1 MTAPLINYSPITIL
15 QQASSSLTSSRSIR
29 EIVCSG
35 CSCPLGRL
43 SAIRKIEFVLSW
55 ALDLPTALTIHRR
68 GKTGGR
74 MEFNPY
80 ASSFSC
86 FNNGSASGSGSH
98 RQSSGQSSS
107 SGGETDGAVGGFDV
121 IAWYPKHQCCQRY
134 FVEVAQHSYP
144 CQALAAFINIKLPF
158 QRAVGSSNPPT
169 RSTPVQPPPPFQTR
183 FGLQLPPP
191 PLAQAQL
198 HHPTMPSHGWVSLYP
213 YIRRLVATGFDTPA
227 ILHGWF
233 GDDWECGIGPQHEQE
248 KIGRAHV

>member
-1 MTAPLINYSPITIL
+1 
-15 QQASSSLTSSRSIR
+15 
-29 EIVCSG
+29 
-35 CSCPLGRL
+35 
-43 SAIRKIEFVLSW
+43 
-55 ALDLPTALTIHRR
+55 
-68 GKTGGR
+68 
-74 MEFNPY
+74 MESNPY

-98 RQSSGQSSS
+98 RQSSGRSSS
-107 SGGETDGAVGGFDV
+107 SGGGTGGAVGGFDV
-121 IAWYPKHQCCQRY
+121 TAWYPKHQSCQRY

-158 QRAVGSSNPPT
+158 QRAAGSSNPPT
-169 RSTPVQPPPPFQTR
+169 RWTPVQPPPPFR
-183 FGLQLPPP
+183 PLGGLQLPLP

-198 HHPTMPSHGWVSLYP
+198 HHPTVPSHSWVSLYP

-248 KIGRAHV
+248 RRKYLLVAKSGGWAATKRDYDMVIDECVPYLQPLRDISEGELEGAEDTWSVWLAMEGSMLEKRGPRTGRPGSEL